1 MTSFPEQPR
10 LSLVPPPEGGLP
22 LGQIIPGTRYRVLS
36 KIGQG
41 GMGAVYAAEHI
52 DLEKKVAIKVLRSE
66 AVHDP
71 KAVDRFRDEA
81 RAASKV
87 GSEFICDV
95 TDFGQTPDGRVFFVM
110 EMLAG
115 QSLGKALKSGRMAPE
130 VALPILR
137 QMCKALGAAHD
148 KGIVHLDVKPDN
160 IMLVNRGKRSGAV
173 KVVDF
178 GISGLLAHARGG
190 EAVVSG
196 TPEYM
201 APERYLGKAYDH
213 RADVYSLGI
222 VAYEMLSGSLP
233 FEGDTPVVTL
243 TKHVREAPPPF
254 REKLQDGSVPD
265 EIAQVVMQILEKDP
279 QARPANMAVVEAMLC
294 EAQIAAHLRTE
305 WDDLELPAV
314 DEDWHRKLAARMPRP
329 WDSRKKAIVFGSV
342 GAAVLGGALAL
353 YFGLSR
359 GENLILVEA
368 TATEEVAGVGPWLEK
383 AQIAARAQRY
393 TEPLEDSA
401 LGHIERAEEANA
413 ARRTMPSPGAQ
424 RLRRTYASALA
435 VIGEEL
441 QKANLREL
449 AVAKFREA
457 WLFTP
462 DDAGL
467 QAKADLSLDEGKRMR
482 EQPRLARAGSTR
494 TKSPMEQA
502 KDIATRLF
510 LAAREGRVSEARH
523 LQHLLESIEQGSSQ
537 AARMAD
543 ALRKLAAAK
552 AAAGS
557 RDEARALY
565 GLVASLDPSDGEAK
579 RQAAPMAGAG
589 AGATGAPPEAA
600 TAPMAKAVPPSV
612 TSAPKKRASAPGEEP
627 IPDGPRDP
635 ARSKAAA
642 SEGERF
648 VAGARFAEAE
658 AAFNRA
664 VTADPTNHVAVAGL
678 AEVNFER
685 ARYSDALDYAR
696 RAARLSPKTP
706 KYQRLL
712 GDAHFKL
719 LRWSEA
725 KAAYQKALALVPGD
739 PSVEAR
745 LRQVRIKLGE

>member
-1 MTSFPEQPR
+1 MSSFPTPTR
-10 LSLVPPPEGGLP
+10 LTLVPAPEGGLP
-22 LGQIIPGTRYRVLS
+22 LGQVIPGTRYRVLS

-41 GMGAVYAAEHI
+41 GMGSVFAAEHI
-52 DLEKKVAIKVLRSE
+52 DLEKKVAIKVLRGE

-71 KAVDRFRDEA
+71 KAIDRFREEA

-95 TDFGQTPDGRVFFVM
+95 TDFGQTPDGRLFFVM
-110 EMLAG
+110 EYLDG
-115 QSLGKALKSGRMAPE
+115 LSLGKALRTGRMSPE
-130 VALPILR
+130 QALPILR

-160 IMLVNRGKRSGAV
+160 IMLVDRGKRSGAV

-178 GISGLLAHARGG
+178 GISGLLAQARGG
-190 EAVVSG
+190 ESVVSG

-222 VAYEMLSGSLP
+222 VAYEMLAGSLP
-233 FEGDTPVVTL
+233 FEGETALVTL

-254 REKLQDGSVPD
+254 RERLQEGSVPD
-265 EIAQVVMQILEKDP
+265 EIARVVMQILEKDP
-279 QARPANMAVVEAMLC
+279 QARPASMAVVEALLC
-294 EAQIAAHLRTE
+294 EAQIAAGIRTA

-314 DEDWHRKLAARMPRP
+314 DEDWHRKLAERMPRP
-329 WDSRKKAIVFGSV
+329 WDRRKKTIVFGSV
-342 GAAVLGGALAL
+342 GAALFAGALAL

-359 GENLILVEA
+359 ETELVLVEA
-368 TATEEVAGVGPWLEK
+368 TATEEAMGVGPWLEK

-401 LGHIERAEEANA
+401 LGHIEHAEEANA
-413 ARRTMPSPGAQ
+413 AHRASPSPGAQ

-441 QKANLREL
+441 LKANLREL

-462 DDAGL
+462 DDRGL
-467 QAKADLSLDEGKRMR
+467 QAKADLSVDEGKNMR
-482 EQPRLARAGSTR
+482 EQPRVARVATPR
-494 TKSPMEQA
+494 TKSPSDQA

-510 LAAREGRVSEARH
+510 LAARDGRVSEARH
-523 LQHLLESIEQGSSQ
+523 LQRQLESIEQGASQ

-543 ALRKLAAAK
+543 ALRQMAGAK

-557 RDEARALY
+557 KEDARAIF
-565 GLVASLDPSDGEAK
+565 GLVAALDPSDAQAKQRAVAPVVAGAEAAGPAAVALAK
-579 RQAAPMAGAG
+579 EVTAAP
-589 AGATGAPPEAA
+589 
-600 TAPMAKAVPPSV
+600 V
-612 TSAPKKRASAPGEEP
+612 TPAPKKKVMAPGEEP
-627 IPDGPRDP
+627 ISDGPRDP
-635 ARSKAAA
+635 VRSKAAA
-642 SEGERF
+642 SEGARLL
-648 VAGARFAEAE
+648 AGARFAEAE
-658 AAFNRA
+658 VAFNRA
-664 VTADPTNHVAVAGL
+664 VTADPSNHQAVAGL
-678 AEVNFER
+678 AEAYFER

-696 RAARLSPKTP
+696 RATRLAPKVP

-719 LRWSEA
+719 LRWNEA
-725 KAAYQKALALVPGD
+725 KAAYAKALSLAPGD
-739 PSVEAR
+739 ASVETR
-745 LRQVRIKLGE
+745 LRQVRSKLGE